1 MQLAL
6 QDHDRSCRHTDFLHI
21 EDLDPDYSHVN
32 YELLRQKITEFNP
45 DLLCTFRNHFE
56 DRTLGS
62 KLNGSMRYLIEQPEA
77 IHCIKMVPTVRQ
89 SSKDKSVLDQD
100 SVQLE
105 WIEHVLE
112 LFDDYITGKYNVPL
126 CVGLFLYEDLA
137 EIAFNNLEASG
148 VSVSDASAMGQCVNT
163 SSTTRLRPI
172 KRPFAEVSTTSSD
185 PIKKDSLEVAA
196 LSKGQFA
203 STQVTT
209 EEPQCGDEWQ
219 HPLHTF
225 ALPQPEATCSIAT
238 ATSGSSKRQR
248 IDDLSPISFNLLK
261 KIIILCVYIFIF
273 FFYFVYYS
281 LHYFFLKCSLSKILL
296 VAYKIFYVHL

>member
-1 MQLAL
+1 VFPDATVDVFSNATAAEIYGRVPLAQRHRLFLHRLNPRTLTLTTMQLAL
-6 QDHDRSCRHTDFLHI
+6 QDHDRSCRHVDFLHV
-21 EDLDPDYSHVN
+21 EDLDPGYSHVD
-32 YELLRQKITEFNP
+32 YQIIVQRLISFNP
-45 DLLCTFRNHFE
+45 DLLCTFRNQFE

-148 VSVSDASAMGQCVNT
+148 VNVSDASAMGQCVNT
-163 SSTTRLRPI
+163 SSTTRLKPI

-196 LSKGQFA
+196 LSKGQCA

-209 EEPQCGDEWQ
+209 GEPQCGDEWQ
-219 HPLHTF
+219 PMARKTRARTIHIMP
-225 ALPQPEATCSIAT
+225 
-238 ATSGSSKRQR
+238 
-248 IDDLSPISFNLLK
+248 
-261 KIIILCVYIFIF
+261 
-273 FFYFVYYS
+273 
-281 LHYFFLKCSLSKILL
+281 
-296 VAYKIFYVHL
+296 